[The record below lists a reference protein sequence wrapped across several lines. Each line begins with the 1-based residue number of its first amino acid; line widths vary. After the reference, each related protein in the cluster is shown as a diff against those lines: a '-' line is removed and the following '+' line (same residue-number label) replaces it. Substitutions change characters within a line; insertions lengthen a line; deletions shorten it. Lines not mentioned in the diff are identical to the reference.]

1 MKRRFGLDRLF
12 SKLDETTKAEAA
24 LVILAMNAS
33 LRLVCWLALFFRP
46 LPSSFLYV
54 VFSAGPKLKTKLTFV
69 HRNDI
74 ISRVNTGREYA
85 AGDADDIFREGSRDN
100 E

>member
-33 LRLVCWLALFFRP
+33 LRLVCWLALFFRSTFRAYTIP
-46 LPSSFLYV
+46 C
-54 VFSAGPKLKTKLTFV
+54 FSAAPKYAPITITGHPL
-69 HRNDI
+69 
-74 ISRVNTGREYA
+74 NTRDS
-85 AGDADDIFREGSRDN
+85 GDFKAESDK
-100 E
+100 